1 MTTTSKAP
9 NWAPLEARLGDRKE
23 LIGEF
28 IWMYTNEVRQIE
40 FYKHSVTRKYLL
52 LRADGRCVR
61 ATGSE
66 LIGADF
72 ESELA
77 RVRES
82 EESR

>member
-9 NWAPLEARLGDRKE
+9 NWAPLEARLGGRKE

-28 IWMYTNEVRQIE
+28 MWMYTDEVRQIE
-40 FYKHSVTRKYLL
+40 FYKHAVTRKYLL
-52 LRADGRCVR
+52 LRADGRCVQ
-61 ATGSE
+61 ATGSG
-66 LIGADF
+66 LVGVDF

-82 EESR
+82 EVDR